1 MKTLIEN
8 WEAFPQVSPGTIE
21 TVISMLFIRVY
32 PRFEYIITAGSVADE
47 MYFIIKGVV
56 EIRNQSNDLIA
67 TLKQGQNFGEM
78 ALLDDSTPLR
88 SAHAI
93 SQTMVSLAVLTK
105 ENVNKLC
112 NIFPSFAKQ
121 LATMI
126 EQRKAM
132 NRRLL
137 AEEKEKKA
145 LLALSNRSAI
155 KLGLEVI
162 QELRESGWNS
172 HEDKASSIKLSK
184 DFIDANDKSLNESHP
199 EPLAVV

>member
-32 PRFEYIITAGSVADE
+32 PRFEYIITAGAVADE

-112 NIFPSFAKQ
+112 NIFPSFAK
-121 LATMI
+121 
-126 EQRKAM
+126 
-132 NRRLL
+132 
-137 AEEKEKKA
+137 
-145 LLALSNRSAI
+145 
-155 KLGLEVI
+155 
-162 QELRESGWNS
+162 
-172 HEDKASSIKLSK
+172 
-184 DFIDANDKSLNESHP
+184 
-199 EPLAVV
+199 